1 MAAQDNA
8 PWVLIKGGPEDRRKC
23 GALLNACAGLCL
35 LLAALVE
42 PFMPSVT
49 RKVKRALGLAFIS
62 CLPCLGHLCP
72 PWLPAPSFDFTRSAP
87 ACSMSQNGRLEVPLT
102 GILRLE
108 LSAGVRAAEP
118 GT

>member
-49 RKVKRALGLAFIS
+49 RKVKRALGPAFIS
-62 CLPCLGHLCP
+62 CLHVWGISALHGFLHHL
-72 PWLPAPSFDFTRSAP
+72 LT
-87 ACSMSQNGRLEVPLT
+87 SQEAHLH
-102 GILRLE
+102 
-108 LSAGVRAAEP
+108 AA
-118 GT
+118 